1 MVIRRGIALVILA
14 RLSSTANSS
23 VYPLLILRV
32 RFSLCPF
39 VAHRCIRA
47 NQVCLASIGNA
58 INQTQSIYDA
68 GYCFATSQTIA
79 SEKERAIRLSICV
92 ATTRPRFFAVLSD
105 LCFGSNGITFW
116 RNACAWWRIIRQH
129 FARICL
135 NSPTSR
141 YRKMAIFASCVFWR
155 NMQKAKKKKKKRRA
169 GKSSTNEWKLC
180 YRTQCSVLE
189 FA

>member
-1 MVIRRGIALVILA
+1 MRPEPTTLECVRRRSNHGGSYPEVRRTLQPLRMVIRRGIALVILA

-116 RNACAWWRIIRQH
+116 RNACA
-129 FARICL
+129 
-135 NSPTSR
+135 
-141 YRKMAIFASCVFWR
+141 
-155 NMQKAKKKKKKRRA
+155 
-169 GKSSTNEWKLC
+169 
-180 YRTQCSVLE
+180 
-189 FA
+189 